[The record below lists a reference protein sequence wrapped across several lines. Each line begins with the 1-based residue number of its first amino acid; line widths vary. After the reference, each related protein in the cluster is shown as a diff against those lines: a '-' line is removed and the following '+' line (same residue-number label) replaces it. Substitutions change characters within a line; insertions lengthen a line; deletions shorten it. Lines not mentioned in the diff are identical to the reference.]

1 MMEAQAKVTTRG
13 EAVVPGRPDEGIWSI
28 EVDAL
33 ADVADAALAE
43 VTARSRDLEAVL
55 DEIEVPKEKRSTS
68 GVTVREEFDYGEGKQ
83 VRRGFRALN
92 VVTVR
97 LADPSTAG
105 RLIEDAVG
113 RARASVRGPSWWI
126 APDNPAR
133 LEACRAAAAE
143 AARKAEAYAQ
153 ALGLRLGA
161 VIEVREPP
169 AGPVPLPR
177 PGARAIALSA
187 AADASL
193 EVDPGELDVH
203 AQVEITFA
211 LESGG

>member
-1 MMEAQAKVTTRG
+1 MAEARVTTRG
-13 EAVVPGRPDEGIWSI
+13 EAVAPARPDEGIWVA

-33 ADVADAALAE
+33 ADAADAALAD
-43 VTARSRDLEAVL
+43 VTGRSRDLEAVL
-55 DEIEVPKEKRSTS
+55 DELEVPKEKRSTS
-68 GVTVREEFDYGEGKQ
+68 GVTVREEFDYADGRQ
-83 VRRGFRALN
+83 VRRGFRAQN
-92 VVTVR
+92 VMTVR

-143 AARKAEAYAQ
+143 ASRKAEAYAQ
-153 ALGLRLGA
+153 ALGLRLGS
-161 VIEVREPP
+161 VLEVREPS
-169 AGPVPLPR
+169 AGPVPMPR
-177 PGARAIALSA
+177 PAARAIALSA
-187 AADASL
+187 ADAPL
-193 EVDPGELDVH
+193 EVDPGELEVH

-211 LESGG
+211 LERG

>member
-1 MMEAQAKVTTRG
+1 VTEAKVTTRG
-13 EAVVPGRPDEGIWSI
+13 EAVVPGRPDEGVWSI

-33 ADVADAALAE
+33 ADAADGALAE
-43 VTARSRDLEAVL
+43 VTARSRDVEAVL
-55 DEIEVPKEKRSTS
+55 DELEVPKEKRSTS
-68 GVTVREEFDYGEGKQ
+68 GVSVREEFDYADGKQ
-83 VRRGFRALN
+83 VRRGFRAQNL
-92 VVTVR
+92 VTVR

-105 RLIEDAVG
+105 RLIEEAVG
-113 RARASVRGPSWWI
+113 RAKASVRGPSWWI

-143 AARKAEAYAQ
+143 ASRKAEAYAQ
-153 ALGLRLGA
+153 ALGLRLGP
-161 VIEVREPP
+161 VLEVREPS

-177 PGARAIALSA
+177 PAARAIALSA
-187 AADASL
+187 ADTSL

-211 LESGG
+211 LEGGG